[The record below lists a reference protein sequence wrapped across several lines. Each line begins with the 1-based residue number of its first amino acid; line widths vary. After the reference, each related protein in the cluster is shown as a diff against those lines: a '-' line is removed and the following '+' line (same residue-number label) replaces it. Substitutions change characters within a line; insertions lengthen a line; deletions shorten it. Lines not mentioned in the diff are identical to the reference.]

1 MKFPWTKNYQYKLRI
16 RSDLNIQFAGTD
28 FTRRIGRQI
37 TYTDVVA
44 GVTSAMYNDRALSDE
59 LRPIFLEKAGEAN
72 HWYDFSEWFFNGDA
86 NSIWTFS
93 SEEADVRLGGVKW
106 SSILT
111 YEITH
116 SYDII
121 RIDPL
126 PEAFTFDIDVGG
138 MLKTN

>member
-44 GVTSAMYNDRALSDE
+44 GVNSAMYNDRTLSDE

-72 HWYDFSEWFFNGDA
+72 HWYDFSEWFFNGGA

-116 SYDII
+116 GYDIV
-121 RIDPL
+121 RVEA
-126 PEAFTFDIDVGG
+126 EAFTFDIDIAGLVRS
-138 MLKTN
+138 N